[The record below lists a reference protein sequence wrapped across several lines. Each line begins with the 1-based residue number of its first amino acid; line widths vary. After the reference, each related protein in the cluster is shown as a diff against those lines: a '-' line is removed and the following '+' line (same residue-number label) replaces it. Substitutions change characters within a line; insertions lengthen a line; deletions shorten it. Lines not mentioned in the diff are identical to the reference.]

1 MSFGHNLSDS
11 PKNMFQGCRSTGT
24 TAVALVLLGFLALSL
39 LGTQPVQAQ
48 TDDGWNFGAAVYLW
62 GSSIG
67 GTTQVGDDIEVDFK
81 DIAENLEFALM
92 GTFEARKGK
101 WGLLTELIY
110 IDIGVDKS
118 VNVDLPV
125 GPGIID
131 VTANADLDMQ
141 TLILHFAGQ
150 YNMMENNGSRLDLL
164 AGVRYLDM
172 DMKLKLGISALGQ
185 DFSREVSDSPGVT
198 DAIIGAKGNLAMGK
212 RWFLP
217 YYVDIGT
224 GQSDFTWQAMGG
236 VAFRAASWVDL
247 ALTCRYLEWQFEKD
261 AVIADFNLSGPLF
274 GAIFRF

>member
-1 MSFGHNLSDS
+1 MKYLWKALAVVVVVCLSSLSSAD
-11 PKNMFQGCRSTGT
+11 P
-24 TAVALVLLGFLALSL
+24 AL
-39 LGTQPVQAQ
+39 AQ
-48 TDDGWNFGAAVYLW
+48 DDGWNFGAAVYLW

-101 WGLLTELIY
+101 WGLLTEFIY

-125 GPGIID
+125 GPGIRD

-141 TLILHFAGQ
+141 TLILHFAGL
-150 YNMMENNGSRLDLL
+150 YNIMENNGSRLDLL

-172 DMKLKLGISALGQ
+172 DMNLKLSTSEPRPN
-185 DFSREVSDSPGVT
+185 FPREVSDSPGVT
-198 DAIIGAKGNLAMGK
+198 DAIIGAKGNLALGK

-247 ALTCRYLEWQFEKD
+247 ALTYRYLDWQLEKD
-261 AVIADFNLSGPLF
+261 AVVADFNLSGPLL